1 MHNINIFAYNKIQ
14 HLWRIKNMEIKKV
27 NKYIKILSINNINI
41 VFYKDTINIIYNT
54 IDKIIYTT
62 QTNINKSSI
71 KEYIQS
77 YIPDYKIL
85 FIDNMNSIKLNI
97 NYHNINQ

>member
-1 MHNINIFAYNKIQ
+1 
-14 HLWRIKNMEIKKV
+14 MEIKKV

-97 NYHNINQ
+97 NYHNIN

>member
-1 MHNINIFAYNKIQ
+1 
-14 HLWRIKNMEIKKV
+14 MEIQKV
-27 NKYIKILSINNINI
+27 NKYIKILSINDINI

-54 IDKIIYTT
+54 TDKIIYTT

-71 KEYIQS
+71 KEYIQA

-97 NYHNINQ
+97 NYHNIN

>member
-1 MHNINIFAYNKIQ
+1 
-14 HLWRIKNMEIKKV
+14 MEIKKV
-27 NKYIKILSINNINI
+27 NKYIKILSIDNITI
-41 VFYKDTINIIYNT
+41 VLYKDNIDIIYDT

-71 KEYIQS
+71 KEYIQG

-97 NYHNINQ
+97 NYHNIN